1 MIENRNG
8 KLPENHFLNYMN
20 LIPSDSLKSICDD
33 EIKKENQFQKNLL
46 KSFEKRK
53 SEYIIRKGR
62 LVNLSH
68 DFREI
73 ELVKAEL
80 NFCKNIIKKADEDN
94 YLFDFY
100 FSINKYNTFLEDR
113 YRILTEPDFGILHQ
127 YEDLNSQEVVFLFL
141 WLWKSNIFKFKNQS
155 ALSTYLE
162 SHCAS
167 SNGKLKG
174 TNAIITKIKNNEIDL
189 PHMHHYI
196 ERLNTSLKYIKF

>member
-33 EIKKENQFQKNLL
+33 EIKKENQFQKDLF

-68 DFREI
+68 DFSEI